1 MDYPVIY
8 AGHGDLVDD
17 GHGNWYVVM
26 LASRPCRKHSSMG
39 RETFLAK
46 VIWENG
52 WPVIAPGVGH
62 LEEQVEIPMEEY
74 RFAQEVTKCDQ
85 IHFWDKELDQRL
97 IGIGGCD
104 ETIYSLKE
112 KEGML
117 RLYPRKESIA
127 EAAYCSYLG
136 LRQKSYRF
144 EAETGVFFVPENEKE
159 TAGLVLYQN
168 YENHL
173 RMEIAKKQEQKVFR
187 VVTCI
192 KGTETKAAEV
202 LLPGETEQLLKI
214 RLQCHDQTAKV
225 WIASENGWEC
235 AAEEISLLPYTT
247 EEAGGFVGCT
257 IGMYASSNGMESKN
271 HADFAWFTCS
281 SRN

>member
-1 MDYPVIY
+1 M
-8 AGHGDLVDD
+8 
-17 GHGNWYVVM
+17 GNPPPP
-26 LASRPCRKHSSMG
+26 RG
-39 RETFLAK
+39 EAK
-46 VIWENG
+46 NG
-52 WPVIAPGVGH
+52 CGCYT
-62 LEEQVEIPMEEY
+62 Y
-74 RFAQEVTKCDQ
+74 RN
-85 IHFWDKELDQRL
+85 
-97 IGIGGCD
+97 
-104 ETIYSLKE
+104 
-112 KEGML
+112 
-117 RLYPRKESIA
+117 
-127 EAAYCSYLG
+127 
-136 LRQKSYRF
+136 KSN
-144 EAETGVFFVPENEKE
+144 T
-159 TAGLVLYQN
+159 QW
-168 YENHL
+168 
-173 RMEIAKKQEQKVFR
+173 QDR